1 MAWTKIAEKI
11 IGIIE
16 TFFKNLNETIKLFF
30 VFKKGGGGGGGGAGW
45 LNGGERRRRRDD

>member
-16 TFFKNLNETIKLFF
+16 TFLKNLNETIKLFF
-30 VFKKGGGGGGGGAGW
+30 VFKKGGGGRGRGSW
-45 LNGGERRRRRDD
+45 LVKWWREEEEG

>member
-16 TFFKNLNETIKLFF
+16 TFLKNLNETIKLFF

-45 LNGGERRRRRDD
+45 LNGGERRRRDD